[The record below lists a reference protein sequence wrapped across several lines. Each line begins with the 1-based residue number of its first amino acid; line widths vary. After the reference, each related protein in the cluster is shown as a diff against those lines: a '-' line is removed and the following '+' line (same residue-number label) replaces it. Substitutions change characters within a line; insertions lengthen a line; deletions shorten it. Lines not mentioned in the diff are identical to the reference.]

1 MDIAVLRPEELGH
14 VRSSLRQVAGGAA
27 RLLAADPT
35 EGSVAAS
42 IIGSSLNHDLPVPA
56 QGSSGLLS
64 ARLSAQSAVE
74 CALAF
79 VDLIVGGRRSVSLA
93 PVVRSVV
100 EAAAKTHYLLSAGND
115 LEFLLRHVSLA
126 IDELEYPVRYSK
138 FETWAGAGIDGP
150 THRIEMATAFNALKN
165 GTRFVA
171 SSAMCLGF
179 TPRRIRRSTRNCRE

>member
-1 MDIAVLRPEELGH
+1 MDKAVLGPEELEH

-27 RLLAADPT
+27 RLLTADPT

-42 IIGSSLNHDLPVPA
+42 VIRSSLNHDLPTPA

-93 PVVRSVV
+93 LPRVVAAEYVAYVFACVV
-100 EAAAKTHYLLSAGND
+100 TVADDTAKAFGFEGAIAERWQAA
-115 LEFLLRHVSLA
+115 R
-126 IDELEYPVRYSK
+126 
-138 FETWAGAGIDGP
+138 
-150 THRIEMATAFNALKN
+150 
-165 GTRFVA
+165 
-171 SSAMCLGF
+171 
-179 TPRRIRRSTRNCRE
+179 RRSWDEFVSFRELVD